1 MKSAFIIQRPDKIFI
16 HTDTPDLTGK
26 HWQQLLDIPSFKDV
40 LVIKKVEA
48 PSQVFGVDLF
58 WNHHKADVLRYEIFF
73 KKFHSFVK
81 DYYLFGSDR
90 SPRSHNL
97 RLSVRSFVRFKL
109 VYSLYSPSF

>member
-58 WNHHKADVLRYEIFF
+58 WNHHKADVLRYEIFL
-73 KKFHSFVK
+73 KKFHSFIKIIIFLAPTGAQEVK
-81 DYYLFGSDR
+81 M
-90 SPRSHNL
+90 
-97 RLSVRSFVRFKL
+97 SVCVTLCIQAFLKG
-109 VYSLYSPSF
+109 